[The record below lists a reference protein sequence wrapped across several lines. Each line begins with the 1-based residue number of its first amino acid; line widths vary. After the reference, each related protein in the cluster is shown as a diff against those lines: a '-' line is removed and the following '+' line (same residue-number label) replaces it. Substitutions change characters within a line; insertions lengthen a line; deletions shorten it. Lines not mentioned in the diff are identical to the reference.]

1 MERETGT
8 RLSVLLVE
16 DNPADARLVSELLK
30 EAAPQSL
37 SVAHAARLTDALR
50 RVQAEDFSAILLDL
64 SLPDSEGLDTFAR
77 ATDAAPH
84 TPVIVLTGLDDAE
97 IAAAAMRDGAQDY
110 LVKGSV
116 DGDGLYRSI
125 RYAVERHAI
134 SAALRTSE
142 SLFRQLADNVKE
154 AFIVI
159 DLPGRGASFLSRM
172 WEEIWGRSLQE
183 AQHDPHLWFD
193 AIHPDDRPAVATSLE
208 AVARGQAAVDLFR
221 VVRPDGTFRW
231 VRARTSPVFDAEG
244 VASRVVGLAEDVTEV
259 RRTEEQ
265 LRQAQKTEAIARLA
279 AGIAHDFNNLL
290 TAMLGYADLAL
301 GDAGG
306 NERLTADIRHIRDAA
321 TSAAGLTQQLLAFS
335 RRQILQPRTLDLNV
349 VLRRVESLLMRI
361 IGEDI
366 TLRLS
371 LTSLPAIVTVDPG
384 QIEQVVMNLA
394 VNARDAMPDGGR
406 LTIETA
412 FVELD
417 EQYLAQHPGAAVGQH
432 VLLAVSDSG
441 TGMDDATQKRL
452 FEPFFTTKDAGKGT
466 GLGLATVYG
475 IVKQSGGSIWVY
487 SELGKGSTFKIYLP
501 ATAAESISAPP
512 ARAEQKSSGGTET
525 ILIVE
530 DQREPRS
537 VVSEILR
544 RAGYTVLEASN
555 GEEAFQ
561 ISRRYTGEVALLLT
575 DMVMGGLGGRSVAE
589 HLTRE
594 RPQLRVIYMS
604 GYTDDVIVRHGV
616 LEPGLAFLQKPFSA
630 NVLLTKVRE
639 VLDASEPPRT

>member
-142 SLFRQLADNVKE
+142 SLFRQLADNIKE

-159 DLPGRGASFLSRM
+159 DLPGCGASFLSRM